1 MKKYTYTNE
10 QTYTIIQPQKP
21 IGCWVLYPHSTPHT
35 SFSMY
40 HKPTRLQI
48 WFTERLLGWKWRDA

>member
-1 MKKYTYTNE
+1 MNE
-10 QTYTIIQPQKP
+10 HTYTIMQPPKP
-21 IGCWVLYPHSTPHT
+21 VGYWVLYAQATPT
-35 SFSMY
+35 VSFSMY

>member
-1 MKKYTYTNE
+1 MTE
-10 QTYTIIQPQKP
+10 HTYTIMQPPKP
-21 IGCWVLYPHSTPHT
+21 IGCWVLYAQATPT
-35 SFSMY
+35 VSFSMY